1 MGRPS
6 CDASSP
12 STSLTQRWHSAKD
25 PSAQENIR
33 ATLSKIFND
42 LKAGAMIQR
51 DLKKDLSRLPAW
63 MHPLLKDLN
72 DLTH

>member
-1 MGRPS
+1 MRVVQALHWLKDGIR
-6 CDASSP
+6 
-12 STSLTQRWHSAKD
+12 QKD
-25 PSAQENIR
+25 PSAQESIR
-33 ATLSKIFND
+33 ATLSKIFNN

-63 MHPLLKDLN
+63 MNPLLKDLN

>member
-1 MGRPS
+1 MRVVQALHWLKDGIR
-6 CDASSP
+6 
-12 STSLTQRWHSAKD
+12 QKD
-25 PSAQENIR
+25 PAAQENIR

-42 LKAGAMIQR
+42 PKAGAMIQR